1 MMVVL
6 PPRPPEQHDDDNE
19 EQSPP
24 QIVDET
30 KRAIKDWVLGAAGV
44 TRKDDK
50 NSNKNDHALPA
61 AESAAADS
69 PRRYERAHPQRRSNN
84 NTTSS
89 VKKDNATKR
98 NKDDVASTY
107 QHDSTS
113 MEDAIMPGEQRT
125 RTRQQGED
133 DVPSTAV
140 DGRGDSSIHT
150 PHSSCDATTQ
160 SSNDTVDNSGKDDHG
175 NGHHNDGVEHTH
187 EKADD
192 DTNNFKLA
200 TTLSTNFSQYLMDV
214 IELESQREKPCILEW
229 AQGGE
234 AFYIRD
240 KIQFERI
247 VLPKHF
253 GKENDNYKCKFM
265 SFVRKLYR

>member
-6 PPRPPEQHDDDNE
+6 PQRPPELHDDDNE
-19 EQSPP
+19 YQPP
-24 QIVDET
+24 PKVLVDET
-30 KRAIKDWVLGAAGV
+30 KHAIKDWVQGAAGV
-44 TRKDDK
+44 TSDR
-50 NSNKNDHALPA
+50 APPA
-61 AESAAADS
+61 AESAAADHS
-69 PRRYERAHPQRRSNN
+69 PRRDERAHPQRRSNN
-84 NTTSS
+84 NTTSTSS
-89 VKKDNATKR
+89 VKDNATKR
-98 NKDDVASTY
+98 RSKGDVASTY
-107 QHDSTS
+107 QHDTS
-113 MEDAIMPGEQRT
+113 SSMDDDAIMLGET
-125 RTRQQGED
+125 RTRQGED
-133 DVPSTAV
+133 DVPFTAV
-140 DGRGDSSIHT
+140 DRRGDSSIQT
-150 PHSSCDATTQ
+150 PHSSCDAPTQ
-160 SSNDTVDNSGKDDHG
+160 SSNDTADNSGKSDHG